1 MMSVLAVDVNWPK
14 AVRSPLVLS
23 RTSSHRAMPRK
34 SATPSLADRN
44 AAEGGVAAVDRALS
58 VLGVFS
64 ASTPLLGLADI
75 AALTEMHKSTVLRLL
90 ASLEHAH
97 LIRRQPDGRY
107 ALGAGI
113 VRLHQIYASSFS
125 LESVIMPALRE
136 LVALTKESAAF
147 HVRQGNHRLCL
158 HRVDSP
164 RPVRDHIRPGDL
176 LPLDRGAGGRIIT
189 AYGGAPGQMYE
200 RIRREQVVVLVGD
213 RIPEIAGI
221 AAPVFNPD
229 GELLGAMTLTMP
241 SDRFKADY
249 DKPVTQA
256 ARKLT
261 TMLGGEYPPPAKG

>member
-1 MMSVLAVDVNWPK
+1 
-14 AVRSPLVLS
+14 
-23 RTSSHRAMPRK
+23 
-34 SATPSLADRN
+34 LADRN

-64 ASTPLLGLADI
+64 ASTPQLGLADI

-97 LIRRQPDGRY
+97 LIQRQADGRY

-113 VRLHQIYASSFS
+113 VRLHQVYAASFS

-147 HVRQGNHRLCL
+147 HVRQGDRRLCL

-164 RPVRDHIRPGDL
+164 RPVRDHIRAGDL
-176 LPLDRGAGGRIIT
+176 LPLNRGAGGRIIS
-189 AYGGAPGQMYE
+189 AFSGAPGPIYT

-221 AAPVFNPD
+221 AAPVFGPD
-229 GELLGAMTLTMP
+229 NELMGALTLTMP
-241 SDRFKADY
+241 ADRFDPAY
-249 DKPVTQA
+249 DKPVMRA

-261 TMLGGEYPPPAKG
+261 AALGGDYPPPVKA

>member
-1 MMSVLAVDVNWPK
+1 
-14 AVRSPLVLS
+14 
-23 RTSSHRAMPRK
+23 MPRK

-64 ASTPLLGLADI
+64 AGTPLLGLAEI
-75 AALTEMHKSTVLRLL
+75 AVLTEMHKSTVLRLL

-97 LIRRQPDGRY
+97 LVHRQPDGRY

-113 VRLHQIYASSFS
+113 VRLHQIYAASFS
-125 LESVIMPALRE
+125 LESVIMPALQE

-147 HVRQGNHRLCL
+147 HVRQGDRRLCL

-189 AYGGAPGQMYE
+189 AYSDAPGALYA
-200 RIRREQVVVLVGD
+200 RIRQEQVVVLVGD

-229 GELLGAMTLTMP
+229 GELLGAITLTMP
-241 SDRFKADY
+241 ADRFKADY
-249 DKPVTQA
+249 DKPVMQA

-261 TMLGGEYPPPAKG
+261 QMLGGEYPTPAKH